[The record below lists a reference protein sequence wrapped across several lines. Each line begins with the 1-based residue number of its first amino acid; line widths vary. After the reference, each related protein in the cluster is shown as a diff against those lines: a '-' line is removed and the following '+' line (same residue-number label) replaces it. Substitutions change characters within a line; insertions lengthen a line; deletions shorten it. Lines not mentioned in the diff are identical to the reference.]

1 MKKNLTKGHK
11 NKNNTSQKSPVN
23 TKNNKETEK
32 RKKTKPKNLL
42 WASLYLPDLLLD
54 TLEKDN
60 HSNDQCNDSNAIAIT
75 ERVNNRQQV
84 RSCDNKAQQAGIHH
98 GMALSSAYALLPALS
113 VVEYNEEHEARLLQQ
128 VGEWAMQFSSVV
140 CLHPPNHILIEIAGS
155 KRLFEGFDILIALIQ
170 QELHKFGFNGQ
181 IGIAPTP
188 LAANLLARANI
199 RRGIVQKTRLP
210 NTISELPVS
219 TLELTADT
227 IKSLQR
233 SGIRQIGGLLN
244 VSPSSLTRRFGPSFV
259 NYLDR
264 LLGNHPDPR
273 TPLRLRDYFERSLD
287 LLLDAHDTNALQFS
301 TQRMINELADFLIA
315 RDCGINQFIFTL
327 RHQRHTDTT
336 LQLQFLQATS
346 QAKHLH
352 KVLSE
357 QLSRTTLPA
366 PVCSLHLISDTFSE
380 IERDAADFFVK
391 SRQQQKSLGEVID
404 TLSSRLGRNSLYTLS
419 SVDDH
424 RPEKAWKKSLPD
436 SSEEFSTQWP
446 ERPLWLLEEPRAV
459 SADLYRRLSI
469 ESDAERIETGWWET
483 EDVRRDYF
491 MVCDQRGTRYWAF
504 KKRNDNNNTLFIHGL
519 FA

>member
-1 MKKNLTKGHK
+1 MK
-11 NKNNTSQKSPVN
+11 NKLDRGHSNKNDLGKKEHTDK
-23 TKNNKETEK
+23 KNNKTT
-32 RKKTKPKNLL
+32 TKNKSRPENLL

-54 TLEKDN
+54 TLERDN
-60 HSNDQCNDSNAIAIT
+60 HSNNQCSDTNAIAIT
-75 ERVNNRQQV
+75 ERLHNRQQI
-84 RSCDNKAQQAGIHH
+84 RSCDKKAQQAGIHH
-98 GMALSSAYALLPALS
+98 GMALNSAYALLPALA

-128 VGEWAMQFSSVV
+128 AGEWAMQFSSVV

-155 KRLFEGFDILIALIQ
+155 QRLFEGFDTLIALIE
-170 QELHKFGFNGQ
+170 QELQKLGFNGQ

-199 RRGIVQKTRLP
+199 RRGIVQKSRLP

-219 TLELTADT
+219 MLELPADT

-233 SGIRQIGGLLN
+233 SGIRQTGGVLN

-273 TPLRLRDYFERSLD
+273 TPLRLRDFFERNLD
-287 LLLDAHDTNALQFS
+287 LIPDVRDTNALQFS
-301 TQRMINELADFLIA
+301 TQRMINELAAFLII
-315 RDCGINQFIFTL
+315 RDCGINQFVFTL
-327 RHQRHTDTT
+327 RHQRHADTT
-336 LQLQFLQATS
+336 LQLHFLQATS

-352 KVLSE
+352 KVLTE
-357 QLSRTTLPA
+357 KLSRTTLPA
-366 PVCSLHLISDTFSE
+366 PVCSLHLIANTFSE
-380 IERDAADFFVK
+380 IEHDAADFFIK

-404 TLSSRLGRNSLYTLS
+404 TLSSRLGKNTLYTLS

-424 RPEKAWKKSLPD
+424 RPEKAWKKSPPD
-436 SSEEFSTQWP
+436 NSVEPLMHWP
-446 ERPLWLLEEPRAV
+446 ERPLWLLREPRAV
-459 SADLYRRLSI
+459 STDLYRRLSI

-491 MVCDQRGTRYWAF
+491 MVCDQRGTRYWVY
-504 KKRNDNNNTLFIHGL
+504 KKRDDNNTLFIHGV